1 MGLSPLNPVTLTL
14 TRARFE
20 ADGIF
25 GELTNGDKHVCYT
38 LEHSFDSVPAVP
50 AGTYTC
56 KRGQHRLGGMAN
68 NFITFE
74 VQNVPGHTG
83 ILFHT
88 GNTNRDSEGCILLGQ
103 QIKGAVLLNSRPA
116 FASFMELL
124 DRLPQFTL
132 EVK

>member
-1 MGLSPLNPVTLTL
+1 MLSPTITL
-14 TRARFE
+14 TRTRYD

-25 GELTNGDKHVCYT
+25 GELTNGTKHICYT

-56 KRGQHRLGGMAN
+56 KRGQHSLAGMAN

-88 GNTNRDSEGCILLGQ
+88 GNVNRDSEGCILVGQ
-103 QIKGAVLLNSRPA
+103 AIKGSVLLESRLA

-124 DRLPQFTL
+124 DRLPTFTL

>member
-1 MGLSPLNPVTLTL
+1 MTLTL
-14 TRARFE
+14 KRDRF
-20 ADGIF
+20 AHDGIF
-25 GELTNGDKHVCYT
+25 GTLTNGETVVCRT
-38 LEHSFDSVPAVP
+38 LEHSFDSQPALP

-56 KRGQHRLGGMAN
+56 KRGTHMLAGMSQ

-88 GNTNRDSEGCILLGQ
+88 GNTNRDSEGCILVGET
-103 QIKGAVLLNSRPA
+103 IKGNLLLNSRPA
-116 FASFMELL
+116 FATFMTLC

-132 EVK
+132 NVE

>member
-1 MGLSPLNPVTLTL
+1 MPYTPSLSL
-14 TRARFE
+14 TRTRFDH
-20 ADGIF
+20 DGIF
-25 GELTNGDKHVCYT
+25 GELKDGDKHVCYT
-38 LEHSFDSVPAVP
+38 LEHSFDCEPAVP

-56 KRGQHRLGGMAN
+56 RRGTHHLGGMAN

-103 QIKGAVLLNSRPA
+103 SVKGSVLLNSRPA
-116 FASFMELL
+116 FATFMELL
-124 DRLPQFTL
+124 ERLPEFTL
-132 EVK
+132 TVK